1 MFHGK
6 RFIFNEEVIVENKA
20 NQAEKHGI
28 SPGGG
33 EGGKATREVQ
43 DGEGWHYCVMKR
55 FYGCQNWEVEEF
67 LDLIT
72 HQRNS

>member
-28 SPGGG
+28 SPGREAMEGKLLMKCRDG
-33 EGGKATREVQ
+33 EGG
-43 DGEGWHYCVMKR
+43 HYCVMKR

-72 HQRNS
+72 HQ